1 MDWFALNIIILLPF
15 YTLVTP
21 ALRLNMINV
30 SRFFLD
36 TVPEQ
41 EKDAH
46 KIVNQVTIL
55 LYN

>member
-41 EKDAH
+41 EKDAR